1 MNMNE
6 FKKHINSLTSHIL
19 FNFNDKD
26 CGVDPLSRNNFEVWY
41 GEELRTVQNVDEVM
55 AVPIFNGQS
64 LTQVFDK
71 IKNID
76 Y

>member
-1 MNMNE
+1 MNIND

-19 FNFNDKD
+19 FDFNGKE
-26 CGVDPLSRNNFEVWY
+26 CGIDPLSKNKFDVWY
-41 GEELRTVQNVDEVM
+41 GENLQTVQSVHDVM
-55 AVPIFNGQS
+55 SIPIFDGQS

-71 IKNID
+71 IDKID